1 MSGQLPGQRSKE
13 VEMSFLE
20 HLEELRWH
28 LIRSIIGVILL
39 TIVAFLAKDF
49 IFHTLIFGPTRQEF
63 GTYMLL
69 CGFSHLVQLGN
80 QLCIEDFGFSFIN
93 VQLTGQFFVHL
104 KVSLV
109 VGFIVAFPYVF
120 WEMWRF
126 ARPALYENE
135 VNITRGIVFFS
146 SLLFFA
152 GVLFGYYILTPFSLN
167 FFGNYQVTEQV
178 TNSFTLPNYVGFLSM
193 FVLASGIIF
202 ELPMVIYFLA
212 KIGLVTPEAM
222 RSYRKHAFVGIL
234 VIAAIITP
242 ADLGTQILV
251 TFPVFILYEFS
262 ILIAKREQRK
272 RQQKEQ
278 EDVLY

>member
-1 MSGQLPGQRSKE
+1 MSEELPGQRSKE
-13 VEMSFLE
+13 VEMSFLD

-28 LIRSIIGVILL
+28 LIRSIIGLILTTVL
-39 TIVAFLAKDF
+39 AFIAKDF
-49 IFHTLIFGPTRQEF
+49 IFHTLIFGPTRGDF
-63 GTYMLL
+63 GTYTLL
-69 CGFSHLVQLGN
+69 CNVSHLVQLGKK
-80 QLCIEDFGFSFIN
+80 LCIEDFGFSFIN

-109 VGFIVAFPYVF
+109 VGFIVAFPYIF

-135 VNITRGIVFFS
+135 VQITRGIVFFS
-146 SLLFFA
+146 SLLFFV
-152 GVLFGYYILTPFSLN
+152 GVLFGYYVLTPFSLN

-212 KIGLVTPEAM
+212 RIGLVTPEMM

-234 VIAAIITP
+234 VVAAIITP
-242 ADLGTQILV
+242 ADLGTQVLV

-262 ILIAKREQRK
+262 IFIAKREQRK

-278 EDVLY
+278 EDILY

>member
-1 MSGQLPGQRSKE
+1 MPGQLPGQRSKE
-13 VEMSFLE
+13 VEMSFLD

-28 LIRSIIGVILL
+28 LIRSIIGVIVM

-49 IFHTLIFGPTRQEF
+49 IFHTLIFGPTREEF
-63 GTYMLL
+63 ATYMLL

-234 VIAAIITP
+234 VVAAIITP